1 MGTLSDR
8 LNTMSVKV
16 VSPDET
22 VRVAFTGGGQ
32 MHVEFSQGSLERHT
46 EPSLSIQLSH
56 VFTQTLRRRKSE
68 MTRMLRDLVAEIDID
83 EDETFRDRETVRDP
97 VVSRR
102 ELTETALE
110 QITALGRSARGLV
123 TATMTPG
130 NFLDIKVRKGC
141 LELHS
146 AQELRVELLAAI
158 AAVTA
163 DFRRRAAEHM
173 NQGSEREST

>member
-1 MGTLSDR
+1 PMGTRSDR

-46 EPSLSIQLSH
+46 EPSLSQQLSH
-56 VFTQTLRRRKSE
+56 VFTQTLRRRKRE
-68 MTRMLRDLVAEIDID
+68 LTRILHDLVTEIDVD
-83 EDETFRDRETVRDP
+83 EDDTFAGRQPTGGPGVSPREV
-97 VVSRR
+97 
-102 ELTETALE
+102 TETALE
-110 QITALGRSARGLV
+110 QITALGRSARGLI
-123 TATMTPG
+123 TAKMTPG

-146 AQELRVELLAAI
+146 AQELRVEVLAA
-158 AAVTA
+158 
-163 DFRRRAAEHM
+163 
-173 NQGSEREST
+173 